1 MRLIPS
7 SRERNFVKKENN
19 NVVNLNTASKNA
31 RKKDFE
37 NDEILNNLEHFGVPK
52 EQIEQA
58 MKVLSMATG
67 NKELYIGTKRSPQ
80 SKVRFAQNLQENVGF
95 LNKNKYL
102 TGREKIFLNDITP
115 YIAFSS
121 NCIVLDIKVKN
132 PIPANITEIAN
143 IIESDRSNTS
153 KVINSLVKKG
163 ILFKGESGIEGNNA
177 KAYAIFVNPHVIYAG
192 DKDHVNEAL
201 QVMFYKAM
209 KMKILK
215 DLPDKLF

>member
-1 MRLIPS
+1 
-7 SRERNFVKKENN
+7 VKKENN
-19 NVVNLNTASKNA
+19 NVVNLNSVSKNA
-31 RKKDFE
+31 RKRDLK
-37 NDEILNNLEHFGVPK
+37 NDEILNNLEHFGVPQ
-52 EQIEQA
+52 EQIDQA
-58 MKVLSMATG
+58 MKILSMATG
-67 NKELYIGTKRSPQ
+67 NKELYIGTKRSPH

-132 PIPANITEIAN
+132 PVPANITEIAN

>member
-1 MRLIPS
+1 
-7 SRERNFVKKENN
+7 VKKENN